1 MLGGSNEA
9 IKVREQ
15 GNAIRRRQKD
25 NNIPELRRCVKESIT
40 WNDNMEQ
47 GNAKKGKA
55 EKTRK
60 ATQRMLQIIMK
71 KNESKKITLNK
82 K

>member
-25 NNIPELRRCVKESIT
+25 NNIPELRRCVESIT

-47 GNAKKGKA
+47 GNAKK
-55 EKTRK
+55 RK
-60 ATQRMLQIIMK
+60 GGENKKSNSKNAANIYE